1 MRDARVGLEPTHTVK
16 RIEETIAI
24 ETADTA
30 VECGTANVFADLG
43 FHDADVH
50 LLKAALVNCID
61 DIFRTRGITQTEASR
76 LLDLSPL
83 DVSRLLRGDFREHS
97 LRRLLR
103 MLTAF
108 GCDID
113 IVIRQPQSVSGGKLR
128 IVAAE
133 PD

>member
-1 MRDARVGLEPTHTVK
+1 MLEARVGLEPTHTVK
-16 RIEETIAI
+16 RIEEIIAM

-30 VECGTANVFADLG
+30 VERGTANVFADLG
-43 FHDADVH
+43 LHDADAH
-50 LLKAALVNCID
+50 LLKARLVNCID
-61 DIFRTRGITQTEASR
+61 DIFRTRGITQTEAAR

-97 LRRLLR
+97 LQRMLR
-103 MLTAF
+103 MLTAL
-108 GCDID
+108 GCGID
-113 IVIRQPQSVSGGKLR
+113 IAIRQPQSAARGKLR